1 MTENDDSF
9 IDNIKTQ
16 LYELYI
22 DIKTTLVSSEREK
35 QNNENLKEI
44 SSTTDA
50 YTIIKYIKKC
60 IKLIIED
67 KKNNELKNI
76 TNNNIDNNNDIIH
89 QFESYIKKLEKD
101 LKFSIKKQ
109 FMLKLQK
116 DSLEMKIKGYMELEE
131 EYEELKEK
139 VRYEGGKFLN
149 NDRKD
154 NEIIILRR
162 ENSNL
167 KSEINKIDEKSKNY
181 EKKYN
186 DSQDTIND
194 LKHKV
199 SQLNKKVDDLNE
211 ELKEIKNKNKT
222 IIINENNNEIFSI
235 TKNIVEHYNKNYEKN
250 TLDKINIS
258 NINNIGNKKI
268 NLHLKRDLTNAH
280 LPLNNV
286 NNFESTKINHI
297 KALNTIDSSNKFLI
311 SNFSKIYNNNKNL
324 IASLRNN
331 KFKNA
336 KNKSNSVCKKSEENE
351 KKSDLFNKYLSANTN
366 HKKDITTNHKIR
378 SLNKL
383 NKNIQ
388 GKTYKLPLARNNFN
402 IRNIQKEERN
412 LYEHSAL
419 NIVGFN
425 KLI

>member
-1 MTENDDSF
+1 MTENDDSL

-22 DIKTTLVSSEREK
+22 DIKTSLVSSEKEREK
-35 QNNENLKEI
+35 HENLKEI

-60 IKLIIED
+60 IKIIIED

-76 TNNNIDNNNDIIH
+76 TNNNNIDNNNDIIQ

-101 LKFSIKKQ
+101 LKYSIKKQ
-109 FMLKLQK
+109 FMFKIQK

-131 EYEELKEK
+131 EYEQLKEK
-139 VRYEGGKFLN
+139 VRYEGGKFLD

-186 DSQDTIND
+186 GAQDIING
-194 LKHKV
+194 LKFKV
-199 SQLNKKVDDLNE
+199 SQLNKKIEDLNE
-211 ELKEIKNKNKT
+211 ELKDLKNKNK

-235 TKNIVEHYNKNYEKN
+235 TKNIVEHYNKNIEKN

-258 NINNIGNKKI
+258 NINNIGNNKI
-268 NLHLKRDLTNAH
+268 NLHLKRDLTNYQ
-280 LPLNNV
+280 LPLNNC
-286 NNFESTKINHI
+286 NNFESTKINPI
-297 KALNTIDSSNKFLI
+297 KALNTIDSSNKFVI
-311 SNFSKIYNNNKNL
+311 SNFSKIYNNKNL
-324 IASLRNN
+324 IAPFRNN
-331 KFKNA
+331 KFNNT

-351 KKSDLFNKYLSANTN
+351 KKSELFNKYLSGNTN
-366 HKKDITTNHKIR
+366 NKNDITHHKIR

-388 GKTYKLPLARNNFN
+388 GNTYKLPLARNNFN
-402 IRNIQKEERN
+402 IRNIQKEDRN

-419 NIVGFN
+419 NIIGFN
-425 KLI
+425 KIKI